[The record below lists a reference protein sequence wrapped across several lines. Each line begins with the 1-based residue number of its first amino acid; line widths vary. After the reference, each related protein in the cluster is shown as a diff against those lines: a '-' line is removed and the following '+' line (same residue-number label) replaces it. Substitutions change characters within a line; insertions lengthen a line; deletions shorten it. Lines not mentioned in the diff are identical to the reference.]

1 VHLKHYRIF
10 IISLA
15 LSGIIVAIKYF
26 LHYLDVEIITLGS
39 LHTSVIAGTFFVI
52 GFLLSATIAD
62 YKESERIP
70 AEAAS
75 ILENMYEDACSI
87 HTNYPDF
94 DIRKFQKR
102 LLKVATTLAS
112 DIRHN
117 QHDAH
122 QHIHK
127 LASSFSE
134 METAKVP
141 ANFIVKLKQQ
151 QAQLLRHLL
160 RVNYI
165 QRIIFIP
172 SASVLAW
179 SIVTVAIVM
188 LLCTEIEPFFAGV
201 LLVAGISF
209 IFIYMLLL
217 LRVIRTPFHSAGAT
231 RDDVSL
237 FLLDDAVEHIK
248 KKKL

>member
-1 VHLKHYRIF
+1 MNLKHYRIF
-10 IISLA
+10 IISLLVA
-15 LSGIIVAIKYF
+15 AGIVGAKYL
-26 LHYLDVEIITLGS
+26 LHYLDVEIIVLGS

-70 AEAAS
+70 ADIAS

-87 HTNYPDF
+87 HSNYPDF
-94 DIRKFQKR
+94 DIKRFQTR
-102 LLKVATTLAS
+102 LLKVAVTLAS

-122 QHIHK
+122 QQIHK
-127 LASSFSE
+127 LAASFSE
-134 METAKVP
+134 METANVP

-151 QAQLLRHLL
+151 QSQLLRHLL

-165 QRIIFIP
+165 QRITFIP
-172 SASVLAW
+172 SATILAW
-179 SIVTVAIVM
+179 SIVSVAIVM

-201 LLVAGISF
+201 LLVSGISF

-237 FLLDDAVEHIK
+237 FLLDDAVAHIK

>member
-1 VHLKHYRIF
+1 MNLKLYRIF
-10 IISLA
+10 FTSLIITA
-15 LSGIIVAIKYF
+15 VVIVAKYV
-26 LHYLDVEIITLGS
+26 LHDLDVEIIVLGS

-70 AEAAS
+70 AEIAS
-75 ILENMYEDACSI
+75 TLENMYEDARSI
-87 HTNYPDF
+87 QPNYAKF
-94 DIRKFQKR
+94 DMELFRKR
-102 LLKVATTLAS
+102 LLKVATALTS
-112 DIRHN
+112 DIRHGKHN
-117 QHDAH
+117 AH
-122 QHIHK
+122 AQIHGM
-127 LASSFSE
+127 SESFTQ
-134 METAKVP
+134 MEKAGVP

-165 QRIIFIP
+165 QRITFIP
-172 SASVLAW
+172 SATILAW
-179 SIVTVAIVM
+179 SIVCLVIVM

-209 IFIYMLLL
+209 ILMYMLLL
-217 LRVIRTPFHSAGAT
+217 LRVIRTPFHTEGAT

-237 FLLDDAVEHIK
+237 YQLDEAISRIK
-248 KKKL
+248 KKS